1 MRICGGG
8 ELDVDKCFY
17 GAVTV
22 GERGQV
28 VIPVEA
34 RNELGIKPGD
44 KILILRHP
52 IYDGL
57 VLAKLDAFSGFVED
71 FQQTL
76 EKVKQM
82 AGEE

>member
-1 MRICGGG
+1 MNV
-8 ELDVDKCFY
+8 EKCFY

-28 VIPVEA
+28 VIPAEA
-34 RNELGIKPGD
+34 RTELGIKPGD

-52 IYDGL
+52 VYNGL
-57 VLAKLDAFSGFVED
+57 VMAKVDAFSVMLEEFT
-71 FQQTL
+71 QTL

>member
-8 ELDVDKCFY
+8 NLNVEKCFY

-34 RNELGIKPGD
+34 RNEMGIKPGD
-44 KILILRHP
+44 KILMLRHP

-57 VLAKLDAFSGFVED
+57 VLAKIDALSGFIDE
-71 FQQTL
+71 FTQTL
-76 EKVKQM
+76 ETVKKM

>member
-8 ELDVDKCFY
+8 RLDVDECFY

-22 GERGQV
+22 GERGQI
-28 VIPVEA
+28 VIPAEA
-34 RNELGIKPGD
+34 RTQLGIKPGD

-52 IYDGL
+52 VYEGL
-57 VLAKLDAFSGFVED
+57 VMTKLEAFSGFVEE
-71 FQQTL
+71 FSQTL

-82 AGEE
+82 AGED

>member
-1 MRICGGG
+1 M
-8 ELDVDKCFY
+8 DVDKCFY

-34 RNELGIKPGD
+34 RTEMGIKPGD

-52 IYDGL
+52 VYDGL
-57 VLAKLDAFSGFVED
+57 VMAKIDAFSGFLEE
-71 FQQTL
+71 FAQTL
-76 EKVKQM
+76 EKVKKM